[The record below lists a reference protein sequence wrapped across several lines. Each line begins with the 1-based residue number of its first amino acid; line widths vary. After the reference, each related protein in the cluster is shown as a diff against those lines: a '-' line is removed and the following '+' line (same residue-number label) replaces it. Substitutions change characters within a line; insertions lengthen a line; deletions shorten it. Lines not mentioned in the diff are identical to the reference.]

1 MKKEGCEGRV
11 LTYELQIKNPNF
23 LVVRIK
29 GKRTVDSIKDATK
42 QIVEKCEENKIT
54 KVLVD
59 VREFEERIKFSEIF
73 DLASKDLPKIT
84 NNKINKVAI
93 VDLEGFDFNKNF
105 FENVARNRL
114 HNIKIFTEYNDAVQW
129 LS

>member
-1 MKKEGCEGRV
+1 

>member
-1 MKKEGCEGRV
+1 
-11 LTYELQIKNPNF
+11 LTFELQIKNPNF
-23 LVVRIK
+23 LAIKIK
-29 GKRTVDSIKDATK
+29 GKRTVDSIKDVTK

-114 HNIKIFTEYNDAVQW
+114 HNVKIFTEYNDAVQW

>member
-1 MKKEGCEGRV
+1 M
-11 LTYELQIKNPNF
+11 TYELEIKKPSF
-23 LVVRIK
+23 LVIKIK
-29 GKRTVDSIKDATK
+29 GKRTVDSIKEVTK
-42 QIVEKCEENKIT
+42 QIVEKCEDNKIS

-73 DLASKDLPKIT
+73 DLASKQLPKII

-93 VDLEGFDFNKNF
+93 VDLKGFDYNKNF
-105 FENVARNRL
+105 FENVARNRS
-114 HNIKIFTEYNDAVQW
+114 HDVKIFTEYNEAVQW